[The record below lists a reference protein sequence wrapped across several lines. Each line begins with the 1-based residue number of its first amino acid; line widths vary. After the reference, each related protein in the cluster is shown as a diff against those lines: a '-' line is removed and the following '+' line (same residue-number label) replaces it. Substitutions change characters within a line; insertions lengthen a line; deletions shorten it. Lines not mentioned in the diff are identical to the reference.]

1 MIPLQGG
8 ANVPMK
14 TERRGYDLSS
24 FDNQL
29 PTNIPRKT
37 SLLTTYSFPSLLRTP
52 SLLTPHPFP
61 PYYLLLPSLL
71 LKS

>member
-8 ANVPMK
+8 ANVPVK

-29 PTNIPRKT
+29 PTKIPYIT
-37 SLLTTYSFPSLLRTP
+37 PLLTAHNFSSYSSLLPPLLLTP
-52 SLLTPHPFP
+52 SLLTT
-61 PYYLLLPSLL
+61 
-71 LKS
+71 